1 MAATFLASIVWN
13 NAAKEV
19 TQPWGPTTLTLEPP
33 YVMNGHTVHWHCG
46 IDIGLYS
53 GTPIF
58 AARSGKVT
66 RRTSGILGVTT
77 SSGQTDYYVHG
88 TYSVLLGAI
97 VARGQMLGWS
107 GAVIPGGGSLTG
119 PHLHFEVQPPGG
131 LINRPTGLNPV
142 PILSPAQSA
151 GSGTLG
157 DFMAALTDAQQL
169 DMYQDIQAIR
179 ASNAIRNAVTIDQIA
194 ALLAPLGT
202 KLDGLQAS
210 LNALEGGGVAP
221 TDLSQFKADLAAAKA
236 GVDKLQSLLP
246 GV

>member
-1 MAATFLASIVWN
+1 
-13 NAAKEV
+13 
-19 TQPWGPTTLTLEPP
+19 
-33 YVMNGHTVHWHCG
+33 
-46 IDIGLYS
+46 
-53 GTPIF
+53 
-58 AARSGKVT
+58 
-66 RRTSGILGVTT
+66 
-77 SSGQTDYYVHG
+77 
-88 TYSVLLGAI
+88 
-97 VARGQMLGWS
+97 
-107 GAVIPGGGSLTG
+107 
-119 PHLHFEVQPPGG
+119 
-131 LINRPTGLNPV
+131 
-142 PILSPAQSA
+142 
-151 GSGTLG
+151 
-157 DFMAALTDAQQL
+157 MAALTDAQQL